1 MSHLTRARGSLW
13 LSLVLIAGC
22 GSSTPTGPDTDFITL
37 ESIVPAAG
45 TTLTAGTRV
54 VFTAVVTCTLVNS
67 SSGFTAMVIQDQAN
81 RALRVEEELTAEAA
95 LIKGTTTITLRQ
107 TINVPPTGST
117 VTVFLPI
124 FVSESTATSAAVRRT
139 YEVR

>member
-1 MSHLTRARGSLW
+1 MSHLTCARGILW

-22 GSSTPTGPDTDFITL
+22 GSNTPTAPTTDFIAL

-54 VFTAVVTCTLVNS
+54 AFTAVVTCTLVNS
-67 SSGFTAMVIQDQAN
+67 NSGFAAMVIQDQAN
-81 RALRVEEELTAEAA
+81 RALRVEEEVPAEAA

-107 TINVPPTGST
+107 TITVPATGST

-124 FVSESTATSAAVRRT
+124 FVSESTSTAAAVRRT